1 MVTRIRAVLG
11 VAAYSQNN
19 VSGSMPDRIVTL
31 SHPDSNRRPRNYT
44 GSADLS
50 AFTESARG
58 LSTLWLIYRRWGIS
72 PRPENKRIHYNAND

>member
-19 VSGSMPDRIVTL
+19 VSGAMPDRIVIF

-44 GSADLS
+44 GSAVL
-50 AFTESARG
+50 
-58 LSTLWLIYRRWGIS
+58 
-72 PRPENKRIHYNAND
+72 